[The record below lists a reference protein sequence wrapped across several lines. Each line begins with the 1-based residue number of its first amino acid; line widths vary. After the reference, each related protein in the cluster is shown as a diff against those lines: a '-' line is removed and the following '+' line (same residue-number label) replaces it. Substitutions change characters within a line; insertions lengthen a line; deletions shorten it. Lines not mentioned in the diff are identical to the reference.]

1 MRWLN
6 WRRGIA
12 LIAMVVGIG
21 VGASTTPAS
30 ASVGVRVGASTT
42 PVSAAVLT
50 HGVTIETGDWW
61 W

>member
-1 MRWLN
+1 
-6 WRRGIA
+6 
-12 LIAMVVGIG
+12 MVVGIG
-21 VGASTTPAS
+21 VGATTTPAS